1 MRSNLRRYSFPLAFL
16 ILAMLVMSNAFTIS
30 DQYHSFATNNSISM
44 VGQVNDSWKLI
55 SDNFSAYDSHKDNEV
70 FASSENSSSLASN
83 NSDVNIS
90 SSLMDSTSNIPSSSN
105 SIEYNARILC
115 GTIVGEEG
123 PLRPGHYDSD
133 INIFNRQTFPV
144 SFFWKTVLTSNLH
157 DASQKQKQEEQNSNF
172 ILMALGPGNSVS
184 ISCND
189 VREYLP
195 LNPNRN
201 SNDTDFL
208 EGVLTISVELDP
220 SIQGALSSSLA
231 DNGTRKQSQLLIPSS
246 SNQELEPN
254 ANILSVDAIY
264 TVNALKVPSR
274 ELVLQLIDYSIT
286 KQDEAGKIPTD
297 MISKTLSVA
306 VPIRTNETI
315 NPEKQVRDILMREYF
330 LSAEESHSLSIVI
343 KNLSLGVGALDDNHA
358 ISLQRIN
365 AYQPPP

>member
-1 MRSNLRRYSFPLAFL
+1 
-16 ILAMLVMSNAFTIS
+16 MLVMSSAFTIS
-30 DQYHSFATNNSISM
+30 DQYHSFATKNSISM
-44 VGQVNDSWKLI
+44 VGQINDSWKLI
-55 SDNFSAYDSHKDNEV
+55 SNIFAAYDIHKVNEV
-70 FASSENSSSLASN
+70 FASSDNSSSLATN
-83 NSDVNIS
+83 NSNVNL
-90 SSLMDSTSNIPSSSN
+90 SSLLDSSSNIPSRSN

-115 GTIVGEEG
+115 GTIIGEEG
-123 PLRPGHYDSD
+123 PLRPGHYNSD
-133 INIFNRQTFPV
+133 INIFNRQNFPV
-144 SFFWKTVLTSNLH
+144 SFFWKTVLTSDLQ
-157 DASQKQKQEEQNSNF
+157 DVKQKQEHEQNSNF

-195 LNPNRN
+195 PNPNRN
-201 SNDTDFL
+201 SNGTDFL

-231 DNGTRKQSQLLIPSS
+231 DNGTREQSQLIIPPS

-274 ELVLQLIDYSIT
+274 EIVLQLIDYSIT
-286 KQDEAGKIPTD
+286 KQDEARKIPSD

-315 NPEKQVRDILMREYF
+315 NPEKQVRDILIREYS
-330 LSAEESHSLSIVI
+330 LSAEESQSLNIVI

>member
-1 MRSNLRRYSFPLAFL
+1 MCSNLHRYSFPLAFL
-16 ILAMLVMSNAFTIS
+16 IFAMLVMFNAFIVS
-30 DQYHSFATNNSISM
+30 DQYHSFAAANNSISM
-44 VGQVNDSWKLI
+44 LGQVNDSWKLL
-55 SDNFSAYDSHKDNEV
+55 SDIFATYEIHNNMV
-70 FASSENSSSLASN
+70 FASSDNSSSLTTNSSN
-83 NSDVNIS
+83 VNLS
-90 SSLMDSTSNIPSSSN
+90 SSLDSSANIPSRSN

-123 PLRPGHYDSD
+123 PLRPGHYNSD
-133 INIFNRQTFPV
+133 INIFNRQNFPV
-144 SFFWKTVLTSNLH
+144 SFFWKTVLTSDLQ
-157 DASQKQKQEEQNSNF
+157 DVKQKQEQEQNSNF
-172 ILMALGPGNSVS
+172 RLMALGPGNSVS

-195 LNPNRN
+195 PNPNRN
-201 SNDTDFL
+201 SNVTDFL

-231 DNGTRKQSQLLIPSS
+231 DNGTREQSQLVIPPS

-286 KQDEAGKIPTD
+286 KQDEARKIPIN
-297 MISKTLSVA
+297 MISKVLSVA

-315 NPEKQVRDILMREYF
+315 NPEKQVRDILMREYS
-330 LSAEESHSLSIVI
+330 LSAEESQSLNIVI

>member
-1 MRSNLRRYSFPLAFL
+1 MCSNLRRYSFPLAFL
-16 ILAMLVMSNAFTIS
+16 IFVMLVISNAFTIS
-30 DQYHSFATNNSISM
+30 DQYHSFPSNNSISM
-44 VGQVNDSWKLI
+44 VGQVNDTWKRVSNI
-55 SDNFSAYDSHKDNEV
+55 FANHDIHENNKV
-70 FASSENSSSLASN
+70 FASSENSSSLVTN
-83 NSDVNIS
+83 NSNFNLS
-90 SSLMDSTSNIPSSSN
+90 PLLDSPAKIPSRSN

-123 PLRPGHYDSD
+123 PLRPGHYNSD
-133 INIFNRQTFPV
+133 INIFNRQNFPI
-144 SFFWKTVLTSNLH
+144 SFFWKTVLTSDLQ
-157 DASQKQKQEEQNSNF
+157 DEKQKQKQEEQNSNF
-172 ILMALGPGNSVS
+172 ILMALGPGNSIS

-189 VREYLP
+189 IREYLP
-195 LNPNRN
+195 ASHNRN
-201 SNDTDFL
+201 SSDTDFL

-220 SIQGALSSSLA
+220 SIQGALSSSLTG
-231 DNGTRKQSQLLIPSS
+231 NGTSEQSQLVIPPS

-286 KQDEAGKIPTD
+286 KQDEARKIPSD
-297 MISKTLSVA
+297 MISKTLSVT

-315 NPEKQVRDILMREYF
+315 NPEKQVRDILMREYS
-330 LSAEESHSLSIVI
+330 LSTEESQSLNIVI
-343 KNLSLGVGALDDNHA
+343 RNLSLGVGALDDNHA

>member
-1 MRSNLRRYSFPLAFL
+1 MCSNLSRYSFPLAFL
-16 ILAMLVMSNAFTIS
+16 IFVMLAMSNAFTIS
-30 DQYHSFATNNSISM
+30 DQYHSFATNNIISM

-55 SDNFSAYDSHKDNEV
+55 SNNFAYDINKDNEV
-70 FASSENSSSLASN
+70 FASSENSSTLATN
-83 NSDVNIS
+83 NSNVNIS
-90 SSLMDSTSNIPSSSN
+90 SLLDSSANILSRSN

-123 PLRPGHYDSD
+123 PLRPGHYNSD
-133 INIFNRQTFPV
+133 INIFNRQNFPV
-144 SFFWKTVLTSNLH
+144 SFFWKTVLTSDLE
-157 DASQKQKQEEQNSNF
+157 DAKQEQKQEEQSSNF
-172 ILMALGPGNSVS
+172 ILQALGPGNSVS

-189 VREYLP
+189 IREYLP
-195 LNPNRN
+195 VNPSRN
-201 SNDTDFL
+201 SSDTDFL
-208 EGVLTISVELDP
+208 EGVLTITIELDP

-231 DNGTRKQSQLLIPSS
+231 DNGTREQSQVIVPSS

-274 ELVLQLIDYSIT
+274 ELVLQLIDYSIMR
-286 KQDEAGKIPTD
+286 QDEARNIPND

-315 NPEKQVRDILMREYF
+315 NPEKQVRDILMREYS
-330 LSAEESHSLSIVI
+330 LSAEESQSLNIVI

-365 AYQPPP
+365 AYQPPPP

>member
-1 MRSNLRRYSFPLAFL
+1 MCSNLRRYSLPLAFL
-16 ILAMLVMSNAFTIS
+16 IFVMLVTSNAFTIS
-30 DQYHSFATNNSISM
+30 DQYHPFASNKSIPM
-44 VGQVNDSWKLI
+44 VGQVDDSWKLI
-55 SDNFSAYDSHKDNEV
+55 SNNFSTYDLHKDNEV
-70 FASSENSSSLASN
+70 FASSENSSSLATDNSN
-83 NSDVNIS
+83 PNL
-90 SSLMDSTSNIPSSSN
+90 SSLLDSSGNTPSRSN

-123 PLRPGHYDSD
+123 PLRPGHYNSD
-133 INIFNRQTFPV
+133 INIFNRQNFPV
-144 SFFWKTVLTSNLH
+144 SFFWKTVLTSDLQ
-157 DASQKQKQEEQNSNF
+157 DVKQKQKQEQNSNF

-195 LNPNRN
+195 PNPNRN
-201 SNDTDFL
+201 SSDTDFL

-231 DNGTRKQSQLLIPSS
+231 DNGTREQSQLIIPPS

-286 KQDEAGKIPTD
+286 KQDEARKIPSN
-297 MISKTLSVA
+297 MISKMLSVA

-315 NPEKQVRDILMREYF
+315 NPEKQVRDILIREYS
-330 LSAEESHSLSIVI
+330 LSTEESQSLNIVI
-343 KNLSLGVGALDDNHA
+343 RNLSLGVGALDDNHA

>member
-1 MRSNLRRYSFPLAFL
+1 MCSNLRRYSFPLAFL
-16 ILAMLVMSNAFTIS
+16 IFVMLVMSNTFTGS
-30 DQYHSFATNNSISM
+30 DEYHSFTTNNSISM
-44 VGQVNDSWKLI
+44 VGQVNDSKRI
-55 SDNFSAYDSHKDNEV
+55 SNNFAAYDIHKNDEV
-70 FASSENSSSLASN
+70 FASSENSSSLTTNSSN
-83 NSDVNIS
+83 VNLPSLLDS
-90 SSLMDSTSNIPSSSN
+90 STNIPSRSN

-133 INIFNRQTFPV
+133 INIFNRQNFPV
-144 SFFWKTVLTSNLH
+144 SFFWKTVLTSDLQ
-157 DASQKQKQEEQNSNF
+157 DEKQNQEQEQNSNF
-172 ILMALGPGNSVS
+172 ILMSLGPGNSIS

-189 VREYLP
+189 IREYLP
-195 LNPNRN
+195 ANPNKN
-201 SNDTDFL
+201 SSDTDFL

-231 DNGTRKQSQLLIPSS
+231 GNSTREQSQLLIPSS

-286 KQDEAGKIPTD
+286 EQDEARKIPND
-297 MISKTLSVA
+297 MVSKTLSVA

-315 NPEKQVRDILMREYF
+315 NPEKQVRDILMREYS
-330 LSAEESHSLSIVI
+330 LSTEESQSLNIVI

-365 AYQPPP
+365 AYQPPS

>member
-1 MRSNLRRYSFPLAFL
+1 MLA
-16 ILAMLVMSNAFTIS
+16 MSNAFTIS
-30 DQYHSFATNNSISM
+30 DQYHSFATNNIISM

-55 SDNFSAYDSHKDNEV
+55 SNNFAYDINKDNEV
-70 FASSENSSSLASN
+70 FASSENSSTLATN
-83 NSDVNIS
+83 NSNVNIS
-90 SSLMDSTSNIPSSSN
+90 SLLDSSANILSRSN

-123 PLRPGHYDSD
+123 PLRPGHYNSD
-133 INIFNRQTFPV
+133 INIFNRQNFPV
-144 SFFWKTVLTSNLH
+144 SFFWKTVLTSDLE
-157 DASQKQKQEEQNSNF
+157 DAKQEQKQEEQSSNF
-172 ILMALGPGNSVS
+172 ILQALGPGNSVS

-189 VREYLP
+189 IREYLP
-195 LNPNRN
+195 VNPSRN
-201 SNDTDFL
+201 SSDTDFL
-208 EGVLTISVELDP
+208 EGVLTITIELDP

-231 DNGTRKQSQLLIPSS
+231 DNGTREQSQVIVPSS

-274 ELVLQLIDYSIT
+274 ELVLQLIDYSIMR
-286 KQDEAGKIPTD
+286 QDEARNIPND

-315 NPEKQVRDILMREYF
+315 NPEKQVRDILMREYS
-330 LSAEESHSLSIVI
+330 LSAEESQSLNIVI

-365 AYQPPP
+365 AYQPPPP